1 MLPTVRK
8 SQNWLPMLFND
19 FFDADAFGKMGTT
32 SPAIN
37 VIENEKEYKVELAA
51 PGMSKEDFKIRV
63 NEENQLVISMEKK
76 SENNEEKKNQTYLRR
91 EFSYTQFEQTLLLPD
106 DVLKDKIE
114 ASMKHGVLN
123 VIIPKNLATPE
134 LPKERFIEIA

>member
-1 MLPTVRK
+1 
-8 SQNWLPMLFND
+8 MLFND
-19 FFDADAFGKMGTT
+19 FFDSNPFGQMGTT

-37 VIENEKEYKVELAA
+37 VIENEKEYKVEIAA

-63 NEENQLVISMEKK
+63 NEENHLVISMEKK
-76 SENNEEKKNQTYLRR
+76 SESNEGKKNETYLRR

-114 ASMKHGVLN
+114 ASMNHGVLHIN
-123 VIIPKNLATPE
+123 IPKDLATPE
-134 LPKERFIEIA
+134 VPKERFIEIG